1 MPKIY
6 RVIFVVLCLLSCEIL
21 LKCQSL
27 SYKYTKQQD
36 LKKKK
41 CQKLFKKKVTHSGCN
56 KKKEYSR
63 THPNLANTAVTKHV
77 LHRKNIWSQ
86 K

>member
-36 LKKKK
+36 
-41 CQKLFKKKVTHSGCN
+41 FKKKMSKAFQ
-56 KKKEYSR
+56 KKSD
-63 THPNLANTAVTKHV
+63 PQWV
-77 LHRKNIWSQ
+77 
-86 K
+86 